1 MTATLLDGAAI
12 ARQIRAEVTA
22 QVARLRQLGVQPGLA
37 VLMAGDDP
45 GSEIYVRNKSVACE
59 AAGITV
65 VEQLRFDRTA
75 DTEQLLQAVVQ
86 MNGDDRVDGILVQ
99 LPLPPAV
106 DSKPVLVAVDPQKDV
121 DGFHPLNVG
130 RLWSGREGL
139 RPCTPAGIIELL
151 QRSGIAIAGTRAVV
165 VGRSDIVGKPI
176 AAMLLNLNATVTVCH
191 SKTADL
197 PAICRTADILIAAL
211 GRPGFVTRDFVKPG
225 ATVIDV
231 GINRI
236 ADRSAF
242 DRLFRNDAKREELFA
257 RKGSVVAGDV
267 HPEVAEVAGA
277 LTPVPGGIGPLTIAM
292 LLSNV
297 VKAASTRRGI
307 EESPV
312 GGRTNAAEHA

>member
-225 ATVIDV
+225 AAVIDV

-312 GGRTNAAEHA
+312 DGRTKLAEHA